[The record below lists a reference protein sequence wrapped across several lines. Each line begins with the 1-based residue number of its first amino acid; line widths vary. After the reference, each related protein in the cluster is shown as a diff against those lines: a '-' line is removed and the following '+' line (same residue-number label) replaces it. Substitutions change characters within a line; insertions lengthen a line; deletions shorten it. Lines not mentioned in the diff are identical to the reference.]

1 MGNPKKI
8 PKKDKRR
15 IFLRLNRDNFING
28 LATLAL
34 GITLI
39 MSSHFIDRPPD
50 FVMHIDEPLFSIPV
64 TIVGIYVILSSFH
77 HLNGLNQKL
86 VTFLPLFIW
95 TFYFLM
101 FLFHDMAMMQVI
113 GIVHFS
119 PNFTTMISFI
129 IIIKIL
135 LEALWSNPD
144 W

>member
-1 MGNPKKI
+1 MDNPK
-8 PKKDKRR
+8 RSTCWLY
-15 IFLRLNRDNFING
+15 FRLNRAWFING
-28 LATLAL
+28 LETLAL
-34 GITLI
+34 GITMIL
-39 MSSHFIDRPPD
+39 SNNFIDRPPD
-50 FVMHIDEPLFSIPV
+50 FVMHIDEPIFSIPV
-64 TIVGIYVILSSFH
+64 VMVGLYVIISSFH
-77 HLNGLNQKL
+77 YLCGLNQKL

-101 FLFHDMAMMQVI
+101 FLFHDIAMMQVI

-119 PNFTTMISFI
+119 PNFTTMISLI